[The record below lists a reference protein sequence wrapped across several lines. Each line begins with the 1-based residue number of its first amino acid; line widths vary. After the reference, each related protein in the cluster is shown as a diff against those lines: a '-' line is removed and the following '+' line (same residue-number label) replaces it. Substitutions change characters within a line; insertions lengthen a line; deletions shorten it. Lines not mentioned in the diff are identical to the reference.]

1 MSKTTHPANVVPL
14 TESEQFVHIYVNTF
28 AQFSPTCAGSYCQ
41 RTPHKNIGQPMKR
54 EDFDSLLEVRWKI

>member
-41 RTPHKNIGQPMKR
+41 RTPHKKYRATNETQI
-54 EDFDSLLEVRWKI
+54 LILY